1 MKDVKKL
8 MAVMSVLVM
17 AAVFSACG
25 SSNDSTTAGAT
36 GEESQPVSGE
46 FAPVADAPEA
56 YSIVGG
62 EAELERSGG
71 GTAGSRTGCSGSGV
85 SQSLQLISS
94 LT

>member
-36 GEESQPVSGE
+36 G
-46 FAPVADAPEA
+46 DT
-56 YSIVGG
+56 GG
-62 EAELERSGG
+62 SPRPDGGAELRAKCTSIAGTSLIRS
-71 GTAGSRTGCSGSGV
+71 SR
-85 SQSLQLISS
+85 
-94 LT
+94 